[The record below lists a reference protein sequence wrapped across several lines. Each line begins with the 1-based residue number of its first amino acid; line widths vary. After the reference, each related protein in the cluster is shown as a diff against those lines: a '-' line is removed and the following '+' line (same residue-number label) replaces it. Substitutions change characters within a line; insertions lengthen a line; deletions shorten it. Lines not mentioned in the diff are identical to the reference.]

1 MSRVAEES
9 LRCLGKEFHK
19 MSADEKK
26 LFLSKLE
33 TQKEYEKI
41 QSEMNLEEGEEK
53 LTELK
58 REIILMD

>member
-1 MSRVAEES
+1 
-9 LRCLGKEFHK
+9 